1 MIRYLRS
8 RRTARVV
15 GYVLHENVAMRDLAL
30 SQGFAVDRAG
40 SDGDAL
46 RLVLALNEPLAAG

>member
-1 MIRYLRS
+1 
-8 RRTARVV
+8 
-15 GYVLHENVAMRDLAL
+15 MRDLAL